1 MPFKIKFFRS
11 ELNGLKRWQ
20 GHGILLEKEC
30 IWGKCAIFLK
40 TNCHPFFR
48 PLNFKLKMIGALLH
62 SLCFLLLIN
71 RDLGAPQFDTRS
83 KCFSSLCRRGL
94 FDKNFFI
101 FQLFIFHWNLSQPAY
116 FTFSLLA
123 SEVGSARGF
132 SSSFDPNNF
141 SILAFDPRSMI
152 QQLES
157 FIFWCSLLFF
167 IPRWFGSQLWV
178 PSSYI

>member
-1 MPFKIKFFRS
+1 MESFRERNAFEENVQFSWKQIVIHFSDHLTSSSRWS
-11 ELNGLKRWQ
+11 ELSYTVFAFFSLSTGTSERHNLTPGQNVFPLCV
-20 GHGILLEKEC
+20 EEV
-30 IWGKCAIFLK
+30 FLIK
-40 TNCHPFFR
+40 TFPFFQR
-48 PLNFKLKMIGALLH
+48 
-62 SLCFLLLIN
+62 
-71 RDLGAPQFDTRS
+71 
-83 KCFSSLCRRGL
+83 
-94 FDKNFFI
+94 
-101 FQLFIFHWNLSQPAY
+101 FIFHWNLSQPAY